1 MRRTCISLWLT
12 PWVVLRAISRTC
24 GMNNDFNRAG
34 RSLPQYSDAAGRC
47 PWRLLLRCR
56 DKPRRPPRQ
65 SALPRPHASRRPT
78 RQEMPG
84 SFFQRTRTC
93 FVGSEIQ
100 FTRALVFTPPAFQ
113 PDGFDPAAH
122 QSPGAVLQE
131 NSQELETFQELK
143 PAATL
148 NLHRC
153 SKT

>member
-1 MRRTCISLWLT
+1 
-12 PWVVLRAISRTC
+12 
-24 GMNNDFNRAG
+24 
-34 RSLPQYSDAAGRC
+34 
-47 PWRLLLRCR
+47 
-56 DKPRRPPRQ
+56 
-65 SALPRPHASRRPT
+65 
-78 RQEMPG
+78 MPG

-100 FTRALVFTPPAFQ
+100 FTRALVFNPRLFNQTV
-113 PDGFDPAAH
+113 FDPAAH

>member
-24 GMNNDFNRAG
+24 GMNRILTGPADHCRTTPTCRACAP
-34 RSLPQYSDAAGRC
+34 RALLP
-47 PWRLLLRCR
+47 RCR
-56 DKPRRPPRQ
+56 DKPRRPPRR
-65 SALPRPHASRRPT
+65 SALPRLHASRRPT
-78 RQEMPG
+78 RQEIPG

-100 FTRALVFTPPAFQ
+100 FLRVLVFNQDLSTLVSIITRISRRRHFFRKTGFQ
-113 PDGFDPAAH
+113 NR
-122 QSPGAVLQE
+122 V
-131 NSQELETFQELK
+131 FQELK
-143 PAATL
+143 PAATS